1 MLQIVLSMAFILPP
15 DYLLATAL
23 LDCRTD
29 GGAECRAVREKTC
42 RQNVEAWPD
51 RLAGQ
56 VAPADLARAEK
67 EARAR
72 ISQNRREGVPECQTY
87 YELNG
92 GRDRC
97 KFSDTPSCQVE
108 KQRRCGTAIEGFL
121 RQVELTERA
130 MASEIARSERKP
142 PDFQGKV
149 RDNRRR
155 GIDDCQ
161 TWSELARMAA
171 TQ

>member
-1 MLQIVLSMAFILPP
+1 MLQMILSMAFILPP
-15 DYLLATAL
+15 DYLLASAP

-29 GGAECRAVREKTC
+29 DGAACRAVREKTC
-42 RQNVEAWPD
+42 RQDVEAWPD
-51 RLAGQ
+51 RLAGK
-56 VAPADLARAEK
+56 VAPDDLARVEK
-67 EARAR
+67 ESRAR
-72 ISQNRREGVPECQTY
+72 IRQNRHEGVPECQTY

-97 KFSDTPSCQVE
+97 KYSDTPACQAE
-108 KQRRCGTAIEGFL
+108 KQRRCGNAIDGFL

-130 MASEIARSERKP
+130 MATEIARSERKP
-142 PDFQGKV
+142 PDFQGRV

-161 TWSELARMAA
+161 TWSELAKMAA

>member
-1 MLQIVLSMAFILPP
+1 MLQIIFSMAFILPP
-15 DYLLATAL
+15 DYLLASAP
-23 LDCRTD
+23 LDCRVD
-29 GGAECRAVREKTC
+29 DSAACRAVREKAC
-42 RQNVEAWPD
+42 RQDVEAWPD
-51 RLAGQ
+51 RLAGK
-56 VAPADLARAEK
+56 VAPADLARVEK
-67 EARAR
+67 ESRAR
-72 ISQNRREGVPECQTY
+72 IRQNRQEGVPECQTY

-97 KFSDTPSCQVE
+97 KYSDTPACQVE
-108 KQRRCGTAIEGFL
+108 KQRRCGTAIDGFL

-130 MASEIARSERKP
+130 MAAEIARSERKP
-142 PDFQGKV
+142 PDFQGRV

-161 TWSELARMAA
+161 TWSELAKMAA